1 MALVYLVIALI
12 LVEYMLFGWQ
22 VGRARV
28 RYNVQAPATTGN
40 EVFERYFRVHMNTL
54 EQLIVLLPAMLIFCH
69 YWSATLTALLGLVFI
84 VGRAM
89 YFFGYT
95 KAPAQRHTGA
105 VVSTNPIVILI
116 VGAIFGAVRSLIVH
130 GLS

>member
-12 LVEYMLFGWQ
+12 LVEYMVFGWQ

-28 RYNVQAPATTGN
+28 RYQVPAPATTGN

-54 EQLIVLLPAMLIFCH
+54 EQLVVVLPAMLIFGH
-69 YWSATLTALLGLVFI
+69 YWGGTLTALLGLVFI

-89 YFFGYT
+89 YYFGYIQ
-95 KAPAQRHTGA
+95 APAKRHAGS
-105 VVSTNPIVILI
+105 VVSSIPTVILI
-116 VGAIFGAVRSLIVH
+116 VGAIIGAVRALIAH
-130 GLS
+130 GL